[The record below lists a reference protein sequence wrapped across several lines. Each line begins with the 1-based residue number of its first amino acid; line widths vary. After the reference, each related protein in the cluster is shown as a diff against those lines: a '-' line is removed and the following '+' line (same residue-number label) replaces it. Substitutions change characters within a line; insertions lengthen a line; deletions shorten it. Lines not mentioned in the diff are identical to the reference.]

1 VALVISC
8 LAQKGGVGKS
18 TLARLVAREYAA
30 NDWTVKIADMDLGQ
44 GTAYAWHQR
53 RLQAGIAPDVSV
65 EQFGSVFNALKAGEA
80 VDLLVFDGA
89 PAADRQTRQIAE
101 HSDLVVIPSGVAL
114 DDLEPTV
121 RLANE
126 LQQHCKHLSLCLSRV
141 GTSTPELN
149 EARGY
154 LGATPHHV
162 LDCHLLERTGYR
174 RASDAGRTATETAY
188 QSLNQRADNLA
199 QAIIDRLS
207 ETLAQAIVGRL
218 SGKMLTN

>member
-1 VALVISC
+1 MALVISL

-30 NDWTVKIADMDLGQ
+30 NNWSVKIADMDLGQ

-126 LQQHCKHLSLCLSRV
+126 LSQSCDSKRLSLCLSRV
-141 GTSTPELN
+141 GSSKPELN
-149 EARGY
+149 EARDY

-162 LDCHLLERTGYR
+162 LDGHLLEKTGYR
-174 RASDAGRTATETAY
+174 RASDAGRTATETNF
-188 QSLNQRADNLA
+188 STLNEKADFLA
-199 QAIIDRLS
+199 QTIIDRLS
-207 ETLAQAIVGRL
+207 ETTSTKLEVANG
-218 SGKMLTN
+218 

>member
-1 VALVISC
+1 VALVISL

-30 NDWTVKIADMDLGQ
+30 NNWTVKIADMDLGQ

-53 RLQAGIAPDVSV
+53 RLQAGTMPVLSV
-65 EQFGSVFNALKAGEA
+65 EQFGSVKSALKASEA

-121 RLANE
+121 RLANV
-126 LQQHCKHLSLCLSRV
+126 LQQHCNHLSLCLSRV

-162 LDCHLLERTGYR
+162 LDGHLLEKTGYR
-174 RASDAGRTATETAY
+174 RASDAGRTATETNF
-188 QSLNQRADNLA
+188 STLNSRADFLA
-199 QAIIDRLS
+199 QTIIDRLS
-207 ETLAQAIVGRL
+207 ETASNYEVANG
-218 SGKMLTN
+218 